1 MKKVIIALVLMLAAL
16 SAFAQN
22 GVMKELTGTV
32 ELKNANSTAFV
43 AAKTGDIVNQ
53 DTIVST
59 GFKSTALIEVGSTVI
74 TVRPL
79 TRLTLTEIKAASG
92 SESLNV
98 NLQSGRIRVD
108 VNPPAGAKA
117 SMAVSSPSA
126 TASVRGTSFEF
137 DTRNLHVISGNVI
150 FKGVRGVAT
159 LITAGYNSTTDVKG
173 SAVNPLAFGD
183 AAYKP
188 QMPVGTQANA
198 SPASIA
204 TGNGG
209 ETTPTEPGKPTN
221 PTNPTTPTNPNTP
234 NNPGT
239 TNPGTTNPGTTNP
252 GTNNPGTNNPGT
264 NNPSP
269 GSGDGGNTGVDVNF
283 N

>member
-1 MKKVIIALVLMLAAL
+1 M
-16 SAFAQN
+16 
-22 GVMKELTGTV
+22 
-32 ELKNANSTAFV
+32 
-43 AAKTGDIVNQ
+43 
-53 DTIVST
+53 
-59 GFKSTALIEVGSTVI
+59 GSTVI

-79 TRLTLTEIKAASG
+79 TRLTLTEIRASSG

-150 FKGVRGVAT
+150 FKGVRGVST
-159 LITAGYNSTTDVKG
+159 LITTGLNSTTDQKG

-183 AAYKP
+183 ATHKP
-188 QMPVGTQANA
+188 QMPAGAQSNA
-198 SPASIA
+198 TPAPIT
-204 TGNGG
+204 TGNGR
-209 ETTPTEPGKPTN
+209 EEQPSQPSTPSKPGNPSNPKPSNPNKPNNPSN
-221 PTNPTTPTNPNTP
+221 PTNPGSPTKP
-234 NNPGT
+234 NNP
-239 TNPGTTNPGTTNP
+239 PGN
-252 GTNNPGTNNPGT
+252 
-264 NNPSP
+264 
-269 GSGDGGNTGVDVNF
+269 GDNTGVDVHF